1 MIPRTRHHALLTVL
15 QAERRVKALALECYR
30 QWLPLARAAVLSTT
44 LSAAAEDGPEPPPPQ
59 PEAIALTQADWEA
72 ILAAVFL
79 PGLGDLMWEQMT
91 AELAGLGVTA
101 GDLVTLLHELD
112 IPVIPDGVDRPTRVP
127 GPGEEGLTPELV
139 AAVPSV
145 QAWTSNYLGAVNNRM
160 VRTPDTAF
168 AIIADELVDATR
180 EGESIRQMSDRI
192 AHVLDVENLETFG
205 GRRPALV
212 ARTETAGALNA
223 ARLESARVMGE
234 ITGEILQKAWL
245 ATIDNRTRTTHFA
258 VDGQR
263 VDLDG
268 DFQLANGV
276 KLRWPGD
283 PEAPASEVC
292 NCRCSIMI
300 LADDEELPDEED
312 RQTERS
318 PGDATVRNRVGT
330 REDEIERRREDEGVI
345 RARDDPGGVGQINA
359 AAPPTE
365 RIPAMRT
372 FTAVLAHL
380 GVPTDDRRML
390 AADMDLRF
398 RDTPMPLMWQ
408 ERMTPGHDGSIAV
421 GVIDSIELVDGSVM
435 ATGHFLDTDDAAR
448 ALLQIE
454 EGITNPSIDPADVA
468 WELRTEAGE
477 LVTED
482 TDYDELERAVQVYT
496 SAIITAATLVN
507 IPAFGTT
514 TITLKDEE
522 GDGQPVAAAVLM
534 AAATPPFRP
543 DPALFADPGF
553 TEPTALHITADGR
566 VQGHLAAFGTCHVGR
581 SDRCVTPPHSATG
594 YAHFHVSSVQT
605 SDQSWLPVGRLTVGG
620 GHADDSLN
628 ARAAAEHYDNTGTCW
643 AYVRA
648 GEDAHGIWISGVLHP
663 DATDAQVRDGLSAPL
678 SGDWR
683 YIGGSLELVAALS
696 VNTPGFPVLRGRDDE
711 NGHTTALVA
720 ALGPRPVHR
729 RLDTT
734 ILRTVAIEAVRE
746 FRTSE
751 ARLQR
756 ARSVIADRRRADAR
770 ALVAAVNNRK
780 G

>member
-30 QWLPLARAAVLSTT
+30 QWLPLARAAVLSTALT
-44 LSAAAEDGPEPPPPQ
+44 AAAEDEPEPPPPQ

-79 PGLGDLMWEQMT
+79 PGLADLMWEQMT

-101 GDLVTLLHELD
+101 GDLVTLLEELD
-112 IPVIPDGVDRPTRVP
+112 IPVIPDGVDRPARVP
-127 GPGEEGLTPELV
+127 GPGEVGLTPELV

-145 QAWTSNYLGAVNNRM
+145 QTWTSNYLGAVNNRM

-234 ITGEILQKAWL
+234 VTGETLQKAWL

-258 VDGQR
+258 ADGQR

-312 RQTERS
+312 RQTERG

-330 REDEIERRREDEGVI
+330 REDEIERRREGEGVI

-359 AAPPTE
+359 AAPRTE

-372 FTAVLAHL
+372 FSAVLAHL
-380 GVPTDDRRML
+380 GVHTDDGRL
-390 AADMDLRF
+390 LDTKMDLRF
-398 RDTPMPLMWQ
+398 RDTPLPLRWQ
-408 ERMTPGHDGSIAV
+408 RQDVPAHDEAYTIGA
-421 GVIDSIELVDGSVM
+421 IDTISRDGTKIV
-435 ATGHFLDTDDAAR
+435 ATGHLLDTAEAAE
-448 ALLQIE
+448 AELQIR
-454 EGITNPSIDPADVA
+454 EGVTGPSIDMADVE
-468 WELRTEAGE
+468 WELRDQNGDPITEE
-477 LVTED
+477 SDIDED
-482 TDYDELERAVQVYT
+482 TKFIMTVT
-496 SAIITAATLVN
+496 SAIVTAATLVS
-507 IPAFGTT
+507 IPAFGSTS
-514 TITLKDEE
+514 ITLDEE
-522 GDGQPVAAAVLM
+522 ETDEPVAAAAVV
-534 AAATPPFRP
+534 AAAAPRFRP

-553 TEPTALHITADGR
+553 SEPTALHITAEGR
-566 VQGHLAAFGTCHVGR
+566 VQGHLAGWGTCHVGI
-581 SDRCVTPPHSATG
+581 SDRCVMAPRSPSE
-594 YAHFHVSSVQT
+594 YSHFHVSAVELV
-605 SDQSWLPVGRLTVGG
+605 DGNWLPVGRLTVGT
-620 GHADDSLN
+620 GHADQALS
-628 ARAAAEHYDNTGTCW
+628 ARAAAEHYDDTGTCW
-643 AYVRA
+643 ALVRA

-663 DATDAQVRDGLSAPL
+663 EATDAQVREGLSAPL

-683 YIGGSLELVAALS
+683 SIGGHLELVAALS
-696 VNTPGFPVLRGRDDE
+696 VNTPGFPVVRGRDDAH
-711 NGHTTALVA
+711 GRAASLVA
-720 ALGPRPVHR
+720 SLGPRPARR

-756 ARSVIADRRRADAR
+756 ARTVIADRRRADAR